1 MLSFIGRVIV
11 LVTGVAL
18 PPAYNAVQILASSSF
33 SLLMFIDPIVIM
45 RNEDFK
51 EVVKKVLNK
60 IKVQT
65 RNVTEVFITSQSQQ
79 VDTTIDQ

>member
-1 MLSFIGRVIV
+1 
-11 LVTGVAL
+11 
-18 PPAYNAVQILASSSF
+18 
-33 SLLMFIDPIVIM
+33 MFIDPIVIM

>member
-1 MLSFIGRVIV
+1 
-11 LVTGVAL
+11 
-18 PPAYNAVQILASSSF
+18 
-33 SLLMFIDPIVIM
+33 M

-65 RNVTEVFITSQSQQ
+65 RNVTDSEVFITAQSQQ

>member
-1 MLSFIGRVIV
+1 
-11 LVTGVAL
+11 
-18 PPAYNAVQILASSSF
+18 
-33 SLLMFIDPIVIM
+33 M

-65 RNVTEVFITSQSQQ
+65 RNVTEVFITAQSQQ